1 MATLTLTI
9 KEDFVIN
16 GHQKGTSTVQEVT
29 GVVNMY
35 NRVYV
40 IDSTEDTVL
49 DFQAD
54 RSSGGAIE
62 DGTLKYAR
70 FTHTGTS
77 NTVDLRIQ
85 STADNKEFIV
95 RLSAG
100 ESYVMFFDQ
109 VDAESVA
116 ASIGGSF
123 SGSQLDVVKAIC
135 SSGDGATLEV
145 VAAQS

>member
-77 NTVDLRIQ
+77 NTVDLRMQ

-116 ASIGGSF
+116 ASIGGAF

>member
-77 NTVDLRIQ
+77 NTVDLRMQ
-85 STADNKEFIV
+85 STAANKEFIV

-116 ASIGGSF
+116 ASIGGAF